1 MVAQTVDTKLRTSTL
16 AVGVQLSL
24 GWNTY
29 VLFNNIL
36 NFVWKTDE
44 WEEESIALL
53 IFVLWRCLN
62 FRWMSGGR
70 GGGRPLLLWQPLVKP
85 IRTQRFEFIE
95 KELTHQE
102 HEHYKNIHAKTTK
115 EFNSKTNIRNGY

>member
-1 MVAQTVDTKLRTSTL
+1 MAQTVDTKLRTSTL

-70 GGGRPLLLWQPLVKP
+70 GGQTSPSMATSGQ
-85 IRTQRFEFIE
+85 
-95 KELTHQE
+95 THQDAE
-102 HEHYKNIHAKTTK
+102 V
-115 EFNSKTNIRNGY
+115 